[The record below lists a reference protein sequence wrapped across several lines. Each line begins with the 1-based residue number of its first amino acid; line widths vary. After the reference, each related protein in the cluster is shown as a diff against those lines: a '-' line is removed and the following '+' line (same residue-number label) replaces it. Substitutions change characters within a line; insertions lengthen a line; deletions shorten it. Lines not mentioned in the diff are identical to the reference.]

1 MAVVRRWLMPLV
13 ALMCVLLAGG
23 TVVGPVS
30 AAERAVLIPG
40 AMPFKWINP
49 FYPIIASTYPY
60 IGINLHDDAD
70 PQVVDYSQN
79 PFSTDRALLGGVEG
93 ANVAVREIDGKV
105 VVIGESMGSMV
116 ASRLAADLAASSDPP
131 SPTDIRFVLIASPE
145 EGVAQYFKE
154 GTRIPLLNYT
164 VSRVARS
171 PYPTTVVI
179 GEYDG
184 WADPPDRPWNL
195 VAVANAVM
203 GLIYV
208 HGPASWGVDLSD
220 VPPENITVD
229 GTVTTYFVPTEHLP
243 LTRPFRDLGV
253 PDCLVDAADH
263 ILRPIVDAGYRR
275 HDQPGD
281 SWPYLHDGRIRRD
294 LSPVVP
300 LQQRGEDGED
310 GGGGDAE
317 NENAAQHRQAD
328 GDGRPDRDDLDVPE
342 FAEDVDVPE
351 PAANRDGRA
360 VTDDPDVPESAD
372 DVDLPEPAADRD
384 GRAVTDDPDAPESG
398 EDPDARESTNDSADD
413 SAQRQEVGG

>member
-1 MAVVRRWLMPLV
+1 MVVVRRWLMPLV

-79 PFSTDRALLGGVEG
+79 PFSTDRALLGGVER
-93 ANVAVREIDGKV
+93 ADVAVREIDGKV

-116 ASRLAADLAASSDPP
+116 ASRLAADLAASADPP

-195 VAVANAVM
+195 AAVANAAM

-208 HGPASWGVDLSD
+208 HGPAMWDIDLGD

-229 GTVTTYFVPTEHLP
+229 GTVTRYFVPTEHLP

-263 ILRPIVDAGYRR
+263 ILRPIIDAGYRR

-281 SWPYLHDGRIRRD
+281 SRPYLYDGRIRRD
-294 LSPVVP
+294 LPPVVP
-300 LQQRGEDGED
+300 LQQGGEDGED

-317 NENAAQHRQAD
+317 NENAAQHGQAD
-328 GDGRPDRDDLDVPE
+328 GDGRLDRDDLDVHE
-342 FAEDVDVPE
+342 SAEDL
-351 PAANRDGRA
+351 
-360 VTDDPDVPESAD
+360 DVPESAED
-372 DVDLPEPAADRD
+372 LDVPESAADRD